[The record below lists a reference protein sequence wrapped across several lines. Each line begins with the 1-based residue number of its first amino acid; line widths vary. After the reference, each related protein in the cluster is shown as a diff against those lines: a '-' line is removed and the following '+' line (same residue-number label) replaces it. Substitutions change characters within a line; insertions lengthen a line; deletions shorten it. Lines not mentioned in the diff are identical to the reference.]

1 MSKKRPQ
8 FMPREIKSPWPGIT
22 YCDEYGLQ
30 VRVTVNGER
39 RSRYYSYASFDGD
52 VVKAHRAAAEWRMQ
66 VLSGKKFKLRSRGF
80 RERTTRRR
88 ADGVLEHALVCKAQ
102 KPDGT
107 FAEVKI
113 FIGTANTATKDARR
127 RAKLRAEMW
136 WGQYRRWYEQGG
148 RHPMEVRR

>member
-30 VRVTVNGER
+30 VRVTVNGKR
-39 RSRYYSYASFDGD
+39 HSRYYAYSSFKGNALA
-52 VVKAHRAAAEWRMQ
+52 AHKVAAKWR
-66 VLSGKKFKLRSRGF
+66 LDLLAGRKFKLRARL
-80 RERTTRRR
+80 RERSVQRREG
-88 ADGVLEHALVCKAQ
+88 GVLVHQVVLSVM

-107 FAEVKI
+107 HTLKQWAL
-113 FIGTANTATKDARR
+113 GTANTATRKRR
-127 RAKLRAEMW
+127 QTVRRQAQQFLAA
-136 WGQYRRWYEQGG
+136 YRQWYEQGG